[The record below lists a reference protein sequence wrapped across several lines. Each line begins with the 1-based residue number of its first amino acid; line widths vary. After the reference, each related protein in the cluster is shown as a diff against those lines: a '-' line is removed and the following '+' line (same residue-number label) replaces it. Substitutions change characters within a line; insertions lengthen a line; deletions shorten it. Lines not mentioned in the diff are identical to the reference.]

1 MSCCCWR
8 RWRRRR
14 WRNTSPADLNV
25 FYHNIWLFFSSPV
38 RKTFDYWRGDDVS
51 FISFIR
57 VVFIVVVLLFHGRD
71 RNPSFSLLCALK
83 FHGLLKGWLPRS
95 TRFSKRQK
103 SRRSS
108 SSCSFLSSSDYYG
121 STHGRERRS
130 GKFDTRGF
138 STTTIGYQCY
148 QRMDWMLL
156 LIFFYFLFFFFRK
169 ETKKKNKTS

>member
-1 MSCCCWR
+1 MNCWCCWR

-25 FYHNIWLFFSSPV
+25 FHHNIWLFLVPKWE
-38 RKTFDYWRGDDVS
+38 RLLTIDGDDVS

-71 RNPSFSLLCALK
+71 RTPSFSLLCVLK

-95 TRFSKRQK
+95 TRFSKRQN

-121 STHGRERRS
+121 THGRERRS

-138 STTTIGYQCY
+138 STTT
-148 QRMDWMLL
+148 RVPMLSTNGL
-156 LIFFYFLFFFFRK
+156 DVIVNFFLFSLFFFFRK
-169 ETKKKNKTS
+169 ETKK